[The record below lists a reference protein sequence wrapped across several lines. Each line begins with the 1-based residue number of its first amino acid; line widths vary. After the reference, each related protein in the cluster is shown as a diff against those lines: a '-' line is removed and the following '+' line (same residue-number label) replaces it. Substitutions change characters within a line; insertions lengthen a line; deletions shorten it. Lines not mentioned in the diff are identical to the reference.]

1 VATFELVVVAKLPA
15 EFGQRGELLRA
26 SQLKLA
32 HPWCLER
39 KQELSEP
46 NSTAALFL
54 LRILKRGDT
63 DAGHPLSATYVAS
76 VVAFLFPLTE

>member
-1 VATFELVVVAKLPA
+1 MQA
-15 EFGQRGELLRA
+15 EFGQRGAQLRA

-32 HPWCLER
+32 HPWSLGR

-63 DAGHPLSATYVAS
+63 DASLP
-76 VVAFLFPLTE
+76 